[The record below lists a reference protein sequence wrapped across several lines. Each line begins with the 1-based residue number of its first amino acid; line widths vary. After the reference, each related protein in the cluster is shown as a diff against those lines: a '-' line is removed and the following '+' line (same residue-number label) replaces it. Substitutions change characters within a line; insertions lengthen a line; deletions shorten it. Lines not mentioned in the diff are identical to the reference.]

1 MFAQS
6 IVQAS
11 GLTIPAIVAQMPTA
25 TRGELAALVIVG
37 ASGIAITLG
46 LVTLFQKLFPS
57 RQPPIDADLAK
68 MASKEE
74 LKTVERRLDD
84 KITKN
89 DLAHVDIRDQ
99 MREEVRREIV
109 STAAAFTGL
118 REETRRDLAE
128 IRDQMASSCSEM
140 RVELK
145 ATLAADEAR
154 SSNIHKRLDP
164 LVQKLSFVLG
174 KLNLNE
180 PGA

>member
-11 GLTIPAIVAQMPTA
+11 GMTIPSILAQLPTA
-25 TRGELAALVIVG
+25 TRGEVSSFVITAAIASAVALSIV
-37 ASGIAITLG
+37 L
-46 LVTLFQKLFPS
+46 LFKALFPT
-57 RQPPIDADLAK
+57 RQPPIDVDIAK
-68 MASKEE
+68 LASKDE
-74 LKTVERRLDD
+74 LKTAETRLSE
-84 KITKN
+84 KIAAN
-89 DLAHVDIRDQ
+89 DRAHSDIRDQ
-99 MREEVRREIV
+99 MREEVRREIL
-109 STAAAFTGL
+109 STASAFTGL
-118 REETRRDLAE
+118 REETRKDLAA
-128 IRDQMASSCSEM
+128 IRDQMAASCSEM
-140 RVELK
+140 RMELK